1 MAKEIEFTIF
11 EGDVE
16 VDMKGW
22 NGKGCDAIAKG
33 FAEVLGDSSAV
44 VKHKKE
50 YNAPGLTK
58 AKLEQK
64 Q

>member
-16 VDMKGW
+16 VDLKGFH
-22 NGKGCDAIAKG
+22 GKGCDAIAKG
-33 FAEVLGDSSAV
+33 FAEALGDSSAV

-50 YNAPGLTK
+50 YSALPLTK
-58 AKLEQK
+58 NKIEQR